1 MTNGE
6 ISLRGIGSRRYVSAQ
21 LDHDGGR
28 RIASGLIDVTV
39 PNAARA
45 SDFLQGGHAHFAA
58 DRKAAAAL
66 VESAPS
72 IAAIPASARAFRRRV
87 ARYLAADAGI
97 GQFLDVGHGLMTPG
111 STHEAAQ
118 AVDPSCRIVYVES
131 DPMMLD
137 WTKATLTSAPGG
149 LVACVEG
156 EIADV
161 SGIVSAS
168 GLSEAG
174 PPAADPSG
182 GAARAADVCQ
192 PGDGAI
198 LDPGRPLAVLLLS
211 TLSHVPST
219 ADAAKVV
226 TTLMDAAPSGS
237 YLAIYHLASD
247 LDPLVAA
254 AFKQWNAA
262 AAVPIVLRSSDDVG
276 ALAAGFDLVPPGLV
290 PLNDW
295 RPDAGDP
302 PAAATQ
308 VPVHA
313 LVARK
318 P

>member
-1 MTNGE
+1 
-6 ISLRGIGSRRYVSAQ
+6 VSAQ
-21 LDHDGGR
+21 LDHDGSR

-45 SDFLQGGHAHFAA
+45 SDYLQGGHAHFAA

-97 GQFLDVGHGLMTPG
+97 GQFLDVGDGLMPPG
-111 STHEAAQ
+111 GTHEAAQ
-118 AVDPSCRIVYVES
+118 AVDPNCRIVYVES

-137 WTKATLTSAPGG
+137 RTKATLTSAPGG

-156 EIADV
+156 EVAHA

-174 PPAADPSG
+174 PAAADPSG
-182 GAARAADVCQ
+182 ASAPTADPADVR

-247 LDPLVAA
+247 LDPLMAA

-262 AAVPIVLRSSDDVG
+262 AAVPIVLRSSDAVG
-276 ALAAGFDLVPPGLV
+276 SLAAGLDLVPPGLV

-295 RPDAGDP
+295 RPDDSDP

>member
-1 MTNGE
+1 M
-6 ISLRGIGSRRYVSAQ
+6 SAQ
-21 LDHDGGR
+21 LDHDGSR

-45 SDFLQGGHAHFAA
+45 SDYLQGGHAHFAA

-97 GQFLDVGHGLMTPG
+97 GQFLDVGDGLMPPG
-111 STHEAAQ
+111 GTHEAAQ
-118 AVDPSCRIVYVES
+118 AVDPNCRIVYVES

-137 WTKATLTSAPGG
+137 RTKATLTSAPGG

-156 EIADV
+156 EVTHA

-174 PPAADPSG
+174 PATADPSG
-182 GAARAADVCQ
+182 ASAPTADPADVR

-247 LDPLVAA
+247 LDPLMAA

-262 AAVPIVLRSSDDVG
+262 AAVPIVLRSSDAVG

-295 RPDAGDP
+295 RPDASDP

>member
-1 MTNGE
+1 M
-6 ISLRGIGSRRYVSAQ
+6 
-21 LDHDGGR
+21 
-28 RIASGLIDVTV
+28 
-39 PNAARA
+39 
-45 SDFLQGGHAHFAA
+45 
-58 DRKAAAAL
+58 
-66 VESAPS
+66 
-72 IAAIPASARAFRRRV
+72 
-87 ARYLAADAGI
+87 
-97 GQFLDVGHGLMTPG
+97 
-111 STHEAAQ
+111 
-118 AVDPSCRIVYVES
+118 
-131 DPMMLD
+131 
-137 WTKATLTSAPGG
+137 
-149 LVACVEG
+149 
-156 EIADV
+156 
-161 SGIVSAS
+161 
-168 GLSEAG
+168 
-174 PPAADPSG
+174 
-182 GAARAADVCQ
+182 CQ

-247 LDPLVAA
+247 LDPLMAA

>member
-1 MTNGE
+1 MSAELGDDVD
-6 ISLRGIGSRRYVSAQ
+6 RRVTP
-21 LDHDGGR
+21 
-28 RIASGLIDVTV
+28 GLIDVTV

-45 SDFLQGGHAHFAA
+45 SDFLNGGQTNFAA

-66 VESAPS
+66 VELTPS
-72 IAAIPASARAFRRRV
+72 IAAFPVTARAFRHRV
-87 ARYLAADAGI
+87 VRYLAADAGI
-97 GQFLDVGHGLMTPG
+97 RQFLDVGDGMVALG
-111 STHEAAQ
+111 NTHEIAH
-118 AVDPSCRIVYVES
+118 AVDPACRIVYVES
-131 DPMMLD
+131 DPMMFD
-137 WTKATLTSAPGG
+137 RTTATLASAPDGT
-149 LVACVEG
+149 VTCVEG
-156 EIADV
+156 DIADV
-161 SGIVSAS
+161 NGIVSAA

-174 PPAADPSG
+174 PSPAERSARALSGAVAGNADP
-182 GAARAADVCQ
+182 ADAGR
-192 PGDGAI
+192 PGDAAI
-198 LDPGRPLAVLLLS
+198 LDPGQPLAVLLLS

-247 LDPLVAA
+247 LDPLMAA

-262 AAVPIVLRSSDDVG
+262 AAVPIVLRSSDAVG
-276 ALAAGFDLVPPGLV
+276 SLAAGLDLVPPGLV

-295 RPDAGDP
+295 RPDDSDP